1 MDIEHIRNEICT
13 ALTKTNYDRELL
25 KIETNDIPIV
35 SFLRLLDD
43 IVDEQF
49 LHSPKDVPYIS
60 ESRDKTNFAYAQ
72 DLVRVA
78 SWNINELCQAKIYDY
93 LWIMTRQIEFA
104 QKARCLYIHYIR
116 STQKEHEVFTALY
129 KWA

>member
-49 LHSPKDVPYIS
+49 LRSPKDVPYIN
-60 ESRDKTNFAYAQ
+60 ESRDKTNSAYAQ

-93 LWIMTRQIEFA
+93 GGFRKKWVFPQTIILLSPP
-104 QKARCLYIHYIR
+104 KSPYI
-116 STQKEHEVFTALY
+116 K
-129 KWA
+129 